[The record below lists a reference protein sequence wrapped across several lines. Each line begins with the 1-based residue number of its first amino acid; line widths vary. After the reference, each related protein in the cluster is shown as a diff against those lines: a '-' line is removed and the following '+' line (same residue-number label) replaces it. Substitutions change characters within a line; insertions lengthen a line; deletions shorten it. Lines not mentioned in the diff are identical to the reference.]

1 MSICF
6 FDVDANNIK
15 RYFYDV
21 FDESVKP
28 SLILLY
34 DKNEVVTYKKNC
46 VKDNGVLIDCIA
58 FVSDS
63 RIESI
68 LIQKSIKQLVI
79 IAHRIPDL
87 RLVAIAKK
95 LEIEVVY
102 LQHGHH
108 KVFLKRDPSFYFS
121 KLKKSFSYLVDCF
134 KISMECKS
142 LMMPFRLFLVH
153 VFGFS
158 RSIYSKHVNLF
169 PDKAFVFSDY
179 AIKWHTQYYF
189 FDAPVIYKVMGT
201 PDLKKYK
208 MTPPYNS
215 RAICYCYQTL
225 IEDGTGA
232 KAIVEEFYKKLL
244 KWSLDN
250 DLELV
255 VKGHPRMNIHY
266 KKFFQENGVNVVF
279 DDVPFTNMVIG
290 HYSVLLPFW
299 AFSGSKVAIVEL
311 KGVPIPPFI
320 SNWASVFSNLDE
332 LNIRND
338 VQNDLTCLNYYFC
351 DYFKPPII

>member
-6 FDVDANNIK
+6 FDVDVKNLKGN
-15 RYFYDV
+15 FYDV

-34 DKNEVVTYKKNC
+34 DKNEVVTYKKNG
-46 VKDNGVLIDCIA
+46 VEYNGVLIDSIA
-58 FVSDS
+58 FVSDA

-68 LIQKSIKQLVI
+68 LTQNSIKQLVI

-87 RLVAIAKK
+87 RMVAIAKK
-95 LEIEVVY
+95 LAIEVVY

-108 KVFLKRDPSFYFS
+108 KVFLKRGSSFYFS
-121 KLKKSFSYLVDCF
+121 KFKKSFSYLVDCLN
-134 KISMECKS
+134 ISMKCKTV
-142 LMMPFRLFLVH
+142 MMPFQLFLVH

-179 AIKWHTQYYF
+179 AIKWHKQHYF

-201 PDLKKYK
+201 PDLKKYE
-208 MTPPYNS
+208 MTLPYNS

-225 IEDGTGA
+225 IEDGTGERVV
-232 KAIVEEFYKKLL
+232 IEEFYNKLL

-250 DLELV
+250 GLKLV
-255 VKGHPRMNIHY
+255 VKGHPRMNIRY
-266 KKFFQENGVNVVF
+266 KGFFQENGVDVIF
-279 DDVPFTNMVIG
+279 DKVPFTNIVIG
-290 HYSVLLPFW
+290 HYSGLLPFW
-299 AFSGSKVAIVEL
+299 AFSGSKVIVVEL
-311 KGVPIPPFI
+311 KGVTVPPFI
-320 SNWASVFSNLDE
+320 SNWASVFSSIDE
-332 LNIRND
+332 LNVKNNI
-338 VQNDLTCLNYYFC
+338 QNDFTCLNYYFC